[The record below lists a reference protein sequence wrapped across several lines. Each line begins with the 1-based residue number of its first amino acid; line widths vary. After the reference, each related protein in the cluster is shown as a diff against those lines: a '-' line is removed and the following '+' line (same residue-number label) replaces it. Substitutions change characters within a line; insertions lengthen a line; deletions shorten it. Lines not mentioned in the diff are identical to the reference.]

1 VRGEGVENRC
11 RAAVGSALR
20 ADRDCSQ
27 QQGAGVKWQKVKLG
41 ALYEV
46 HNGLSKPRDS
56 FGSGFPFLSY
66 STVFNNFFLPDQL
79 DSLVMTD
86 EKEQSSYSIK
96 EGDVFITR
104 TSETSDELGMSCVA
118 LKDYP
123 HATYNGFCKRLRPI
137 TKEVF
142 PRYIGYYLRAPEF
155 RSRFDGLGAAM
166 ITRASL
172 KNEDLLAMTVALPPL
187 PVQRKI
193 AEILGAYDDLIE
205 NNRRRIALL
214 EKMARELYRERF
226 VRRAGAAHAMRTLE
240 DIGIRLESGSRPK
253 GGIKEIAEGIPSVG
267 AENVIG
273 LGQYNYCSEKLISR
287 EFFAK
292 MKRGVIRDRDILLY
306 KDGAYIGRVSLF
318 QDGFPHKEAAIN
330 EHVFLIHTNDEA
342 LQYYIFFTLAQERY
356 FKIIQGLNENA
367 AQPGLN
373 QGSVLGLK
381 IEWPEEE
388 DIKAFDRLV
397 APFVSEIFSLALQN
411 RNLARQRDRLLPR
424 LLSGRLEVRG

>member
-1 VRGEGVENRC
+1 VR
-11 RAAVGSALR
+11 
-20 ADRDCSQ
+20 
-27 QQGAGVKWQKVKLG
+27 WQKVKLG

-46 HNGLSKPRDS
+46 HNGLSKSRDS

-66 STVFNNFFLPDQL
+66 STVFNNFFLPDEL

-172 KNEDLLAMTVALPPL
+172 KNEDLLAMTVALPSL
-187 PVQRKI
+187 LIQRKI

-214 EKMARELYRERF
+214 EKIARSIYRDWFVNFGHWGGECPSGIAKGELNDLVSRIGTGLNPRKNFILGHGENYYVTIKNMSDNTVVLDDKCAKVDDEAIARINR
-226 VRRAGAAHAMRTLE
+226 RSDLRAGDLLFSG
-240 DIGIRLESGSRPK
+240 IGT
-253 GGIKEIAEGIPSVG
+253 
-267 AENVIG
+267 
-273 LGQYNYCSEKLISR
+273 
-287 EFFAK
+287 
-292 MKRGVIRDRDILLY
+292 
-306 KDGAYIGRVSLF
+306 IGRVALIQETPRNWNTS
-318 QDGFPHKEAAIN
+318 ES
-330 EHVFLIHTNDEA
+330 VFNLRPANDVPSEYLYCVLTA
-342 LQYYIFFTLAQERY
+342 DDVQAYAKSHALGVAQQGIRMADLKTCPVLVPSREILEKFASIVGPYLNLQYSLRQ
-356 FKIIQGLNENA
+356 
-367 AQPGLN
+367 
-373 QGSVLGLK
+373 SV
-381 IEWPEEE
+381 
-388 DIKAFDRLV
+388 
-397 APFVSEIFSLALQN
+397 

-424 LLSGRLEVRG
+424 LLSGKLDVSKLVKEGV